1 MKKGEE
7 IVRIGI
13 TGPESCGKSSLAEAL
28 AEELD
33 TLWVP
38 EYAREYLGALD
49 RPYEESDLLKIAKGQ
64 RNNEELFALMAN
76 RFLIC
81 DTEMTVMHIWSEHK
95 YGRTDAYILDAF
107 QQQDF
112 NLLFLCDT
120 DIPWEFDPLRE
131 HPELRSYFLEKYK
144 NTLHAARKPF
154 ELISG
159 DHQTRVNTC
168 LQIIR
173 KKFPEKFS

>member
-1 MKKGEE
+1 
-7 IVRIGI
+7 
-13 TGPESCGKSSLAEAL
+13 
-28 AEELD
+28 
-33 TLWVP
+33 
-38 EYAREYLGALD
+38 
-49 RPYEESDLLKIAKGQ
+49 
-64 RNNEELFALMAN
+64 
-76 RFLIC
+76 
-81 DTEMTVMHIWSEHK
+81 MHIWSEHK

-173 KKFPEKFS
+173 KKFPEKFN

>member
-1 MKKGEE
+1 MKKAGE

-13 TGPESCGKSSLAEAL
+13 TGPESTGKSSLAEAL
-28 AEELD
+28 ANELQ

-64 RNNEELFALMAN
+64 LNNEELFALMAN

-95 YGRTDAYILDAF
+95 YGRTDPFILEAF
-107 QQQDF
+107 RQQEFD
-112 NLLFLCDT
+112 LLFLCDT

-131 HPELRSYFLEKYK
+131 HPELRSFFLEKYK
-144 NTLHAARKPF
+144 NILSESGKPF
-154 ELISG
+154 ALISG
-159 DHQTRVNTC
+159 NHSTRLNTC
-168 LQIIR
+168 LEIIR
-173 KKFPEKFS
+173 KKFPEKF